1 MTIHSNIVNLSQK
14 SLHFIELNDDRDI
27 DDKIMQKIKTIKMQ
41 KNENFND
48 QNESNSDVNSKSLS
62 NASDGSINAN
72 DIDNVNEEIE
82 IGKIFTWLFPTIEN
96 PISPDDD
103 NVLKLDTLAV
113 PKHIS
118 FKPHLEKSDD
128 KDNSP
133 VLSVLKNLT
142 KETKISYD
150 DTEMITDET
159 QKILQLKN
167 GLDFTGLEDLTS
179 VIFNPEGDK

>member
-82 IGKIFTWLFPTIEN
+82 IGKIFT
-96 PISPDDD
+96 
-103 NVLKLDTLAV
+103 
-113 PKHIS
+113 
-118 FKPHLEKSDD
+118 
-128 KDNSP
+128 
-133 VLSVLKNLT
+133 
-142 KETKISYD
+142 
-150 DTEMITDET
+150 
-159 QKILQLKN
+159 
-167 GLDFTGLEDLTS
+167 
-179 VIFNPEGDK
+179 